1 MEDDEE
7 LTPEPDENGIL
18 VLSNRAWVHL
28 DPIIWSYNMKL
39 VRLDVSYNHL
49 TELPVQIGEM
59 VMLRELIAS
68 FNKITLLPSEIGKL
82 RRLKRLVLNNNRI
95 KILPAEVGNME
106 MLEDLLLNENL
117 IEDLP
122 TTIAKM
128 TNLRVLKLTSNRL
141 RSLPFEIANILS
153 LEELDCGNNPHLT
166 TVPAKWRGDTESLLF
181 TCRLHRGTCLYI
193 LFDCNLLQDRLVTI
207 DYNIQMAELNIA
219 NGDLSKHAQMVE
231 EDNIILKVVVLC
243 ALISL
248 TDGLIVMHSRIDE
261 LNRNM
266 PKKIVKKMEA
276 AAKRAA
282 EQELLAETQKEERHA
297 NKCIIC

>member
-181 TCRLHRGTCLYI
+181 TCRLHR
-193 LFDCNLLQDRLVTI
+193 

-231 EDNIILKVVVLC
+231 EDNIILKEKIL
-243 ALISL
+243 
-248 TDGLIVMHSRIDE
+248 DMQSRIDE

>member
-68 FNKITLLPSEIGKL
+68 FNKIVLLPPEIGKL

-95 KILPAEVGNME
+95 KVLPAEVGNME

-153 LEELDCGNNPHLT
+153 LEELDCGNNPHLA

-181 TCRLHRGTCLYI
+181 TCRLHRGSVRTSLLPVSVAISHKTVPAQQITTSRWQSSISPMETSPSMHKWWKKIISFLRRKSLTCRHESTNSIETCLKR
-193 LFDCNLLQDRLVTI
+193 LPRRWKQLQNELQNKSFLQRLRKRIGMPT
-207 DYNIQMAELNIA
+207 N
-219 NGDLSKHAQMVE
+219 
-231 EDNIILKVVVLC
+231 VLYV
-243 ALISL
+243 S
-248 TDGLIVMHSRIDE
+248 H
-261 LNRNM
+261 
-266 PKKIVKKMEA
+266 
-276 AAKRAA
+276 
-282 EQELLAETQKEERHA
+282 
-297 NKCIIC
+297 